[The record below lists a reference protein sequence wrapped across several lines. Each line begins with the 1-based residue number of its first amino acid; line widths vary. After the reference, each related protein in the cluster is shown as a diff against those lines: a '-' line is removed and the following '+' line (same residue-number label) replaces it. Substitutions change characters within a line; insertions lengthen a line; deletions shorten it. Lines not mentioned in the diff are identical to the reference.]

1 MTWFLP
7 FSQPIFTTF
16 LNSFVSA
23 RAVWGASSCLQVSP
37 RKLAWGSPGLGCVR
51 VSPIAILEED
61 LGTEGSSTGR
71 APGRGSWGVEDSHRC
86 WGRQPLPSG
95 GRGCL
100 WLMGVQCWGRRA
112 YRCGHSRPPRLQRSS
127 SPTQL
132 SSVPTLLSSS
142 SAQVGPQSLTGPPGG
157 SGVHR
162 RGWENGNAVF
172 VIGVTSFFY
181 FGL

>member
-1 MTWFLP
+1 MRAKNGVWSKGVAYKAGMRNVTWFLP

-51 VSPIAILEED
+51 VSPVAILEED

-95 GRGCL
+95 
-100 WLMGVQCWGRRA
+100 
-112 YRCGHSRPPRLQRSS
+112 SS
-127 SPTQL
+127 SPLGL
-132 SSVPTLLSSS
+132 SSPKPMTPSVTTRK
-142 SAQVGPQSLTGPPGG
+142 AQTSRNPEAVSKIGCRTPQ
-157 SGVHR
+157 HR
-162 RGWENGNAVF
+162 QGQENKARLRKPQPRVA
-172 VIGVTSFFY
+172 
-181 FGL
+181 